1 MNKFS
6 DFLRKIFLREDEY
19 QVKFDLN
26 KRRNLLMWWSAFGI
40 ALGFKLLFW
49 VSAAL
54 FGRNGIEGLI
64 LLNNL
69 CVIALLL
76 FPGYKLLVYFMDN
89 LDHEVAFKFKVMD
102 KLRIFCVNNKF
113 VTDLGY
119 CPEVLFSFDND
130 FLVVKFRLDG
140 SEISKKFVNLGE
152 QLNDMFILPLDSFNK
167 KSGYAVYMFRRSELK
182 RESVADILNSDN
194 IRFVKDSIV
203 LSDRYTWNFR
213 TSPHGLI
220 TGITGSGKTFLFA
233 YLIIVFIK
241 IKASFRII
249 DPKRADLAYLE
260 KYFGDDVVFERNQA
274 MRILREAYELIDAR
288 MSAFKQ
294 RDDYKWGEDYS
305 YYKVKPFFI
314 IFDEAAAFVATLD
327 KKLKEEY
334 DKYIVK
340 IILEGRQAGVFLIF
354 AMQRPDAGE
363 FIKGSLRDQLGL
375 RIILS
380 QASADAYK
388 MVFGDSGKG
397 LVLEDVNNG
406 FVRDLKMLNPVE
418 FMTPYLDIDFIP
430 VLEDLIGYRKE
441 NIDLDKK
448 VN

>member
-1 MNKFS
+1 MNKLS
-6 DFLRKIFLREDEY
+6 DFLRKIFLREDEC
-19 QVKFDLN
+19 QIRFDLN

-40 ALGFKLLFW
+40 ALFFKFLFW
-49 VSAAL
+49 VSASL

-76 FPGYKLLVYFMDN
+76 FPAYKLLIYFMDN

-102 KLRIFCVNNKF
+102 KLKVFCVNNKF

-130 FLVVKFRLDG
+130 CLVVKFRLDG
-140 SEISKKFVNLGE
+140 SEISKKFMDLGE
-152 QLNDMFILPLDSFNK
+152 QLKDMFILPLDSIEK
-167 KSGYAVYMFRRSELK
+167 KSGYAVYVFRRSELK
-182 RESVADILNSDN
+182 RESVANILNSDQ
-194 IRFVKDSIV
+194 IKFVKDSIV
-203 LSDRYTWNFR
+203 LSDRYVWNFR

-220 TGITGSGKTFLFA
+220 TGITGSGKTYLFA
-233 YLIIVFIK
+233 YLIIIFIK

-260 KYFGDDVVFERNQA
+260 KYFGKDVVFECNHA
-274 MRILREAYELIDAR
+274 MRILREAMELIDER
-288 MSAFKQ
+288 MTAFKQ
-294 RDDYKWGEDYS
+294 REDYKWGEDYS
-305 YYKVKPFFI
+305 YYGVRPFFV
-314 IFDEAAAFVATLD
+314 IFDEAAAFVASLD

-334 DKYIVK
+334 DKYIVR

-354 AMQRPDAGE
+354 AMQRADAGD

-388 MVFGDSGKG
+388 MVFGESGKG
-397 LVLEDVNNG
+397 LILEDVNNG
-406 FVRDLKMLNPVE
+406 FVKDLKMLKPVE
-418 FMTPYLDIDFIP
+418 FQTPYLDIDFIP
-430 VLEDLIGYRKE
+430 VLEDLIGYNQN
-441 NIDLDKK
+441 NIDLEKQA
-448 VN
+448 